1 MSNHLKSRN
10 NPQDG
15 RIQLGETSKFVAG
28 GVQVCGKERSVVRF
42 VVSHEDVVLAQ
53 PERLER
59 VGTGHTWFIIRQLA
73 VEKL

>member
-1 MSNHLKSRN
+1 VSNHRKSRN

-28 GVQVCGKERSVVRF
+28 AVQVCGKERSVVHF
-42 VVSHEDVVLAQ
+42 VVSDEDVVLAQ
-53 PERLER
+53 SERLER
-59 VGTGHTWFIIRQLA
+59 VGIGRTWFIMRQIA